1 MYVKRLIGISAVIV
15 VGVGAT
21 YFHSMQSMHH
31 GNPDRVS
38 NASSALSQSNSG
50 SGKDDP
56 GSIQD
61 KRPTEWLAT
70 SVLTSS
76 VKSQLHT
83 TNIIYNGFGSFVVND
98 NQNNLNVNVKSQPY
112 VQLSQLDSKGR
123 PQAANALLAQSSRE
137 YRNRQETGN
146 SKTIDPVGWHQ
157 KVLYKG
163 KVLYNRGHSIG
174 YALAGSIKGFDASEA
189 NPLNITTQTS
199 WANQASNGN
208 DENTGQN
215 YYETLVRKAL
225 DKNKS
230 VRVRYRVTPI
240 YTNNNLVPSGTHME
254 AKSNDGSVQFNVFV
268 PNVQPG
274 MIIDYATGMP
284 KSGSIVI

>member
-21 YFHSMQSMHH
+21 YFHSMQTTHH
-31 GNPDRVS
+31 GNPDRVNS
-38 NASSALSQSNSG
+38 TSSALSQSS
-50 SGKDDP
+50 SRPGKDDP

-83 TNIIYNGFGSFVVND
+83 TNIKYNGFGSFVVND

-112 VQLSQLDSKGR
+112 VQLSQLDAKRR

-137 YRNRQETGN
+137 YRNRQDTGN

-199 WANQASNGN
+199 WSNQASNGN

-230 VRVRYRVTPI
+230 VRIRYRVTPI

-274 MIIDYATGMP
+274 MIIDYATGMT
-284 KSGSIVI
+284 KSGNIVI